1 MAQVDLKR
9 ADISLVPGTGPVVK
23 LKIGE
28 GTLTYTEGRPIQY
41 VKDRGLL
48 DEVRLDKPVPLDVKI
63 DAMWVAIGTDVVVHS
78 NDVPSVPTTVNYAK
92 DLVMETLRGT
102 LLWDDDADGG
112 TTPEV
117 LITSSDSDT
126 TRPFAVHIE
135 VDYVTEGATP
145 NTKIRL
151 PNFRYE
157 QADFDLDAGTISLSG
172 KCFALKAI
180 ITETA

>member
-9 ADISLVPGTGPVVK
+9 ADVTLVPGTGVSIK

-28 GTLTYTEGRPIQY
+28 GTLTYKEGRPIEY
-41 VKDRGLL
+41 MKDRGLL
-48 DEVRLDKPVPLDVKI
+48 DEVRLAAPVPMEVKM
-63 DAMWVAIGTDVVVHS
+63 DAMWVAIGTSVVTHS
-78 NDVPSVPTTVNYAK
+78 NDVPSVPTTVLYDK
-92 DLVMETLRGT
+92 DLVMELLRGQQY
-102 LLWDDDADGG
+102 WDHDDDGG
-112 TTPEV
+112 TTPEI
-117 LITSSDSDT
+117 LATSSDPDN
-126 TRPFAVHIE
+126 TRPFAVHIDI
-135 VDYVTEGATP
+135 DYVTDGATP

-172 KCFALKAI
+172 KCFAKKAI

>member
-9 ADISLVPGTGPVVK
+9 ADITLVPGTGASVK
-23 LKIGE
+23 MKIGE
-28 GTLTYTEGRPIQY
+28 GTLTYTEARPIQY

-63 DAMWVAIGTDVVVHS
+63 DAMWVAIGTDVIVHS
-78 NDVPSVPTTVNYAK
+78 NDLPSVPATVHYGN
-92 DLVMETLRGT
+92 DLVMDLLRGVQ
-102 LLWDDDADGG
+102 AGA
-112 TTPEV
+112 
-117 LITSSDSDT
+117 TSSDSDT
-126 TRPFAVHIE
+126 TRPFAVHVDI
-135 VDYVTEGATP
+135 DYVTDGLTP

-157 QADFDLDAGTISLSG
+157 QADFDLDGGTISLSG

>member
-9 ADISLVPGTGPVVK
+9 ADISLVPGTGSTVK

-41 VKDRGLL
+41 MKDRGLL

-63 DAMWVAIGTDVVVHS
+63 DAMWVAIGTEVVLHS
-78 NDVPSVPTTVNYAK
+78 NAVPSVPTTIAYTN
-92 DLVMETLRGT
+92 DLVMDLLRGVQ
-102 LLWDDDADGG
+102 AGA
-112 TTPEV
+112 
-117 LITSSDSDT
+117 TSSDTDA
-126 TRPFAVHIE
+126 TRPFAVHVDI
-135 VDYVTEGATP
+135 DYVTDGPTP
-145 NTKIRL
+145 KTKIRL

-172 KCFALKAI
+172 KCFAKKAI